1 MNPLYWMLLA
11 HSRLETAEKMEV
23 LRMANRNLEGF
34 IEGGLPGLSDTLRAA
49 LEEALGEAA
58 VMGLLLGELQN
69 QGIKVIPG
77 AAPEYPV
84 RLKQALRQA
93 TPLVLYVAGEPS
105 LLSGKRSIAI
115 VGSRSATPEALELA
129 RRAGR
134 YFAKEGYVV
143 VTGMARGVDLEAL
156 QGAREAAGKAIG
168 VLPFGISAK
177 ESLKLL
183 REYQEDIFSGRLALL
198 SELHPR
204 APWKAK
210 YAMMR
215 NRIVVALSDA
225 LLVAQT
231 GLKETVE
238 QGRKRM
244 SGTWDAVEQ
253 ARRLGRPIFV
263 FDLPIEGN
271 QALIAQGIAQPLPA
285 PSDDQAFM
293 QLEDALAARAD
304 AKKSK
309 ETPVQ
314 PPLLLLE

>member
-156 QGAREAAGKAIG
+156 QGPERQPGK
-168 VLPFGISAK
+168 P
-177 ESLKLL
+177 
-183 REYQEDIFSGRLALL
+183 
-198 SELHPR
+198 
-204 APWKAK
+204 
-210 YAMMR
+210 
-215 NRIVVALSDA
+215 
-225 LLVAQT
+225 LVFC
-231 GLKETVE
+231 
-238 QGRKRM
+238 
-244 SGTWDAVEQ
+244 
-253 ARRLGRPIFV
+253 RLGFRP
-263 FDLPIEGN
+263 
-271 QALIAQGIAQPLPA
+271 
-285 PSDDQAFM
+285 
-293 QLEDALAARAD
+293 
-304 AKKSK
+304 KS
-309 ETPVQ
+309 
-314 PPLLLLE
+314 L